1 MSATATMTQ
10 PAPVDPIAPGVDVE
24 LMSIRS
30 VVSREAG
37 ERDPLLLRTKIKSD
51 DEIKGL
57 RSRGK
62 VHGKLAK
69 FYDAQNGHIDNLL
82 KPLAV
87 HTAEAAQEE
96 ENMALKVKIAVNVSF
111 AANIILA
118 GVQLY
123 AAISSMSLA
132 LFASTIDAVFDPFAN
147 LILWLAHRASNK
159 AEESKW
165 PFDDTNADFP
175 VGNIVYGGIMG
186 GVNVILIVEALQ
198 EIATHKSGEGDTKTF
213 HVVPLVCVCI
223 AWGVKFSLF
232 LYCFAIR
239 KASSQVQVLW
249 EDHRNDII
257 ANGFAILTNAGG
269 AKLRW
274 WIDPVGAMVIAC
286 IIITVWCRT
295 VYEQFTFLAG
305 ITAPPEYVSLV
316 TYKAMTFSP
325 DIKQVDTVRVY
336 HSGPQYIV
344 EVDIVLDPEMPL
356 WKAHDISQD
365 LQDQI
370 EALPDVDRC
379 FVHVD
384 HEVEHKPEHRKKV

>member
-1 MSATATMTQ
+1 MTQ

-132 LFASTIDAVFDPFAN
+132 LFASTIDAGEF
-147 LILWLAHRASNK
+147 
-159 AEESKW
+159 
-165 PFDDTNADFP
+165 FP
-175 VGNIVYGGIMG
+175 
-186 GVNVILIVEALQ
+186 
-198 EIATHKSGEGDTKTF
+198 TS
-213 HVVPLVCVCI
+213 
-223 AWGVKFSLF
+223 
-232 LYCFAIR
+232 
-239 KASSQVQVLW
+239 
-249 EDHRNDII
+249 
-257 ANGFAILTNAGG
+257 
-269 AKLRW
+269 
-274 WIDPVGAMVIAC
+274 
-286 IIITVWCRT
+286 
-295 VYEQFTFLAG
+295 
-305 ITAPPEYVSLV
+305 
-316 TYKAMTFSP
+316 
-325 DIKQVDTVRVY
+325 
-336 HSGPQYIV
+336 
-344 EVDIVLDPEMPL
+344 
-356 WKAHDISQD
+356 
-365 LQDQI
+365 
-370 EALPDVDRC
+370 
-379 FVHVD
+379 
-384 HEVEHKPEHRKKV
+384 